1 MGTYIAIDALHK
13 EGYTKRKIN
22 IDEYMNKMSEKRM
35 KMVQTYVRLNGISEQ
50 HFRVKLHADETV
62 NVIQNMQYIV
72 TVFILIWVLTRNQ
85 SFY

>member
-1 MGTYIAIDALHK
+1 
-13 EGYTKRKIN
+13 
-22 IDEYMNKMSEKRM
+22 MNKMSEKRM
-35 KMVQTYVRLNGISEQ
+35 NMAQTYVRLNGISAQ